1 MDKPID
7 KKYNAQNLKEVL
19 LLLEGLDY
27 FVFYGTLLG
36 LVREGDILENDDDI
50 DILVD
55 RKHLAELIERF
66 DKHNGALTFDNNPNN
81 YSDHFKQAT
90 CMRDN
95 VMTYADF
102 YIFDS
107 EIKPGSIVD
116 RWNFHGSWADP
127 NMHIIIPNDIIY
139 PIETK
144 SDKRYGKINYPSQP
158 SLCLEYLYGKG
169 WMHPRK
175 KKVEYLA
182 LVKNNRPHIVY
193 PDQNI

>member
-1 MDKPID
+1 MDISID
-7 KKYNAQNLKEVL
+7 RKYNAQNLKEVL
-19 LLLEGLDY
+19 PLLEGLDY

-66 DKHNGALTFDNNPNN
+66 DKHNGILTFDNNPNN

-102 YIFDS
+102 YVFDA

-116 RWNFHGSWADP
+116 RWNFHGSWNDP

-139 PIETK
+139 TIETK
-144 SDKRYGKINYPSQP
+144 SNEKYGKINYPSQP
-158 SLCLEYLYGKG
+158 S
-169 WMHPRK
+169 
-175 KKVEYLA
+175 
-182 LVKNNRPHIVY
+182 
-193 PDQNI
+193 